1 MNEFLRYRS
10 QITDATKKLTVNN
23 FRTHPI
29 SCKDW
34 ELLKATEQL
43 FDGDLLDMGADGSFI
58 LHNALLK
65 GLSGRKVGIDLK
77 EVVGDNKA
85 EGAEYVLGN
94 LMETPFSD
102 QSFDMITSLSTIEH
116 EVDFKIFAAETSR
129 LLRKFGHLIVS
140 FDYCNPK
147 VNTDHITLY
156 NLKWNILDYTDVN
169 NLIDACEDHDM
180 ALTHSVDW
188 TLGDLVINP
197 KYCSPAN
204 VSYTFGIL
212 QFIKK

>member
-1 MNEFLRYRS
+1 MNEFLRYRA
-10 QITDATKKLTVNN
+10 QVDRATKILKDSNYH
-23 FRTHPI
+23 THPI

-43 FDGDLLDMGADGSFI
+43 FNGDLLDMGADGSFV
-58 LHNALLK
+58 LHNAILK
-65 GLSGRKVGIDLK
+65 GRTGRKVGIDLA
-77 EVVGDNKA
+77 EVTGDNKA

-94 LMETPFSD
+94 LMETPFMD
-102 QSFDMITSLSTIEH
+102 GSFDMITSLSTIEH
-116 EVDFKIFAAETSR
+116 EVDFKKFAKETSR

-156 NLKWNILDYTDVN
+156 NLKWNILDYADVN
-169 NLIDACEDHDM
+169 HLVDACEENGM
-180 ALTHSVDW
+180 TLTHPIDW
-188 TLGDLVINP
+188 TLGELVINP
-197 KYCSPAN
+197 KYCSPGN

-212 QFIKK
+212 QFIKQ